1 MTLAKRLL
9 LGSAAALVATS
20 GAQAA
25 DLGLPVAPAV
35 DYVQICSIGSFT
47 GWVLPGSDVCFDISG
62 YARGQLTWTEE
73 IDPYTFGYGTA
84 YDPGTVVAAV
94 VSTLNVD
101 GDAGP
106 VFFDSD
112 GTTAAADLDGSAD
125 SLDFNSTA
133 ATVASINAL
142 GLGYNTG
149 VVDAVNSG
157 WAAFAVEDA
166 GGIFQFNHT
175 AFAGAISFTNA
186 GTGGFGAT
194 FEAADY
200 ITGLEAL
207 NVGGNNDENTFDGE
221 ARLNFDAR
229 TMTEYGLLRGFIRLG
244 GENGGAANVDRAFVQ
259 LNVGAL
265 GFTAGLADSV
275 FDPVF
280 TGYGSGAAQGLG
292 LADEANNQFSVNFA
306 AGNGVTLSLSVEDD
320 DGRNQGILA
329 LAETN
334 NAAQLVAGDL
344 WTLTA
349 PGYDAAASMPD
360 FIAAIRVDQAWG
372 SAKLAAAMHDVNPQ
386 NAVVDSEIGYAISA
400 SAELNIP
407 FGVGSTFGITG
418 IYANG
423 AQGFMGFN
431 NEVGNAS
438 TGYVDAILVSPET
451 GGTSLELTESY
462 VIAAGFNFGLNS
474 MVDLS
479 IDGSY
484 ADVDHYGSLFDGNV
498 WTVRGGIAYTPVNN
512 LTINAHVSYASS
524 DFNLSSIRTGVDDDE
539 WGARFRVTRSF

>member
-1 MTLAKRLL
+1 MIWRSIMTLAKRLL

-73 IDPYTFGYGTA
+73 IDTYSYSYGAITYSATITDTSGLDNTVQMVGTQGTAQDADIANVLAEATDTGVAAFGYNSA
-84 YDPGTVVAAV
+84 TVTNVINSWGV
-94 VSTLNVD
+94 MTLV
-101 GDAGP
+101 DAGNVIQATSITP
-106 VFFDSD
+106 AFA
-112 GTTAAADLDGSAD
+112 GGLTIT
-125 SLDFNSTA
+125 NA
-133 ATVASINAL
+133 ATV
-142 GLGYNTG
+142 GG
-149 VVDAVNSG
+149 
-157 WAAFAVEDA
+157 AFAA
-166 GGIFQFNHT
+166 GEV
-175 AFAGAISFTNA
+175 IS
-186 GTGGFGAT
+186 
-194 FEAADY
+194 
-200 ITGLEAL
+200 GLAAL
-207 NVGGNNDENTFDGE
+207 NVAGDNDENQFDGE

-259 LNVGAL
+259 MNVGSL

-292 LADEANNQFSVNFA
+292 LGDQASNQFSVNA
-306 AGNGVTLSLSVEDD
+306 AVGNGVTVSLSVEDD
-320 DGRNQGILA
+320 DARTGSILTFT
-329 LAETN
+329 ESDMFG
-334 NAAQLVAGDL
+334 AAAGTGGY
-344 WTLTA
+344 WTLGA
-349 PGYDAAASMPD
+349 GAYDGGASMPD

-372 SAKLAAAMHDVNPQ
+372 SAKLAAGMHEVNP
-386 NAVVDSEIGYAISA
+386 AGSTVDSEWGYALSA
-400 SAELNIP
+400 SAEFNIP
-407 FGVGSTFGITG
+407 VGVGSTFGVTG
-418 IYANG
+418 IYAHG
-423 AQGFMGFN
+423 AQQFMGFN
-431 NEVGNAS
+431 NEVGNSS
-438 TGYVDAILVSPET
+438 TGFADALVVTTVT
-451 GGTSLELTESY
+451 GAGTTATMLDLTTSY
-462 VIAAGFNFGLNS
+462 TVAAGFNFGLNS

-484 ADVDHYGSLFDGNV
+484 ADVDHYGNLFDGNV

-524 DFNLSSIRTGVDDDE
+524 DFNTSSLRTNVDDDE